1 MGASSWSPNST
12 DLHLNIYLLCKYRNL
27 KDTAGQSARKRP
39 ERLVTL
45 IRFFVLWAPQLFSQF
60 YKIIYTMNI
69 HWQLIIYWLL
79 ILSTMHIYWQ
89 QLIIFGRLTLYW
101 QLCDG
106 TGSLIRAVICHQSQ
120 TLSRIEIWTPL
131 LNDKYIEQ
139 IG

>member
-60 YKIIYTMNI
+60 YKIIYTMNN
-69 HWQLIIYWLL
+69 LL
-79 ILSTMHIYWQ
+79 AANTFNNAYLLAATNNFWATNTVLATM
-89 QLIIFGRLTLYW
+89 
-101 QLCDG
+101 
-106 TGSLIRAVICHQSQ
+106 
-120 TLSRIEIWTPL
+120 
-131 LNDKYIEQ
+131 
-139 IG
+139 